1 MAYKAIDELERMSLE
16 NARRKALQLKTV
28 TKERLRDALLDAYPD
43 AEPAMVEIRSGKL
56 YFYGT
61 ILWEKDD
68 DEGVNINRY
77 GLTYSEDEPQ
87 IGYHKLIFIAKLIVE
102 KNGLL

>member
-1 MAYKAIDELERMSLE
+1 MIKVK
-16 NARRKALQLKTV
+16 NV
-28 TKERLRDALLDAYPD
+28 TQERLRDALLDACPD
-43 AEPAMVEIRSGKL
+43 AEPAMVEIHGENV

-68 DEGVNINRY
+68 DDDEEININKY
-77 GLTYSEDEPQ
+77 GLTYSKDEPQ

-102 KNGLL
+102 ENGLF